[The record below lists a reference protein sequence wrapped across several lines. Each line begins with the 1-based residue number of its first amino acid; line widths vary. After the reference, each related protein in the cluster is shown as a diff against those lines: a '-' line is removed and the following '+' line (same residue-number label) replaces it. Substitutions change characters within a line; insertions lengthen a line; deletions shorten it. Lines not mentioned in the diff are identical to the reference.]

1 MDEHRQCVDKWQK
14 KFRTYGYI
22 TNQVYFRAYDGF
34 QQAYLKILELLKDHE
49 LKLRHRE
56 AKPDQEWKWQ
66 TTLLEHDLPDLFRQL
81 DYPIQTQRQI
91 RNDTLVG
98 KIAGL
103 YYNTDQRILDVV
115 RNPWHFGLVLYIV
128 DRMDAY
134 FKKWPVII
142 NLYWACASAFLMHI
156 LLNARYVK
164 RDNLQIR
171 YGATLKYYTIPAIT
185 LILYCLY
192 CWMIGV
198 TVIDE
203 SIIPG
208 TFEYF
213 RSLLNDQP
221 TTFTPPT
228 MVPMQINNVDIEY
241 ANEYLAAARPIEAH
255 NFTELVVYNATNDQ
269 IASSFSLKETVRAVL
284 SLLAPPRTNPDQ
296 PQNNLD
302 TLMRG
307 FDQRLCPEKSVYE
320 KHDPKDVATVV
331 LQNLTLTNPTYVGD
345 VLLKIFHNT
354 AIIKMRLKECGLS
367 DITWVVDEIEKLT
380 SHGGVIA
387 PGTFQSIVDRIEEAA
402 IPKTQFLT
410 FFMFLLAFLLFMQ
423 RKR

>member
-1 MDEHRQCVDKWQK
+1 MDGHRQCVNKWQK

-34 QQAYLKILELLKDHE
+34 KQAYSKILELLRDHE
-49 LKLRHRE
+49 LKLGQRE
-56 AKPDQEWKWQ
+56 AKTDQEWKRQ
-66 TTLLEHDLPDLFRQL
+66 TTLLEHDLPNLFRQL
-81 DYPIQTQRQI
+81 DNPIQTQRQI

-213 RSLLNDQP
+213 SSLLNDQP

-228 MVPMQINNVDIEY
+228 MVPLQINNVDIDS
-241 ANEYLAAARPIEAH
+241 ADQYLAAARPIEAP
-255 NFTELVVYNATNDQ
+255 NSTANDQ
-269 IASSFSLKETVRAVL
+269 NASGFSLGETVGAVL
-284 SLLAPPRTNPDQ
+284 SWFAPPPTNPDQ

-302 TLMRG
+302 TLMRE
-307 FDQRLCPEKSVYE
+307 FNQRCPVKSVYE

-345 VLLKIFHNT
+345 VLLSIFHNT
-354 AIIKMRLKECGLS
+354 ANIKMRLNKCGLS
-367 DITWVVDEIEKLT
+367 NITWVVDEIEKLT
-380 SHGGVIA
+380 SHSGVIA

-423 RKR
+423 RNR